1 MPRIVVAVTDQRL
14 TAAATSWIE
23 VALFDGAL
31 AVDATVGNGFDTL
44 FLAHR
49 VGPKGR
55 VLGFDVQKAALAGA
69 RELLKFVGSL
79 DRVSF
84 IHDSHARL
92 TDYLPPEA
100 AIQGAMFNLGYLPR
114 GNRQII
120 TRPDTT
126 VAALGGVLAN
136 LALQGRVSILV
147 YREHEGGN
155 LEYVELRE
163 FLEQL
168 PEDKWIIE
176 EFASSS
182 DSPIAPRLF
191 LIKRKL
197 DGDFQ
202 AS

>member
-1 MPRIVVAVTDQRL
+1 MPKILVAVTDQRL

-23 VALFDGAL
+23 AALFDGAL
-31 AVDATVGNGFDTL
+31 AVDATVGNGYDTL

-49 VGPKGR
+49 VGPKGT

-84 IHDSHARL
+84 IHDSHSQLAN
-92 TDYLPPEA
+92 YLPAEA

-114 GNRQII
+114 GNRQIF
-120 TRPDTT
+120 TRPETT
-126 VAALGGVLAN
+126 VMALRGVLAN
-136 LALQGRVSILV
+136 LAARGRITILV
-147 YREHEGGN
+147 YRGHEEGS
-155 LEYVELRE
+155 LEYVEVRK

-168 PEDKWIIE
+168 SDDEWIIKE
-176 EFASSS
+176 LASTS

-191 LIKRKL
+191 RVQKKL
-197 DGDFQ
+197 ARDD
-202 AS
+202 

>member
-1 MPRIVVAVTDQRL
+1 MPKILVAVTDQRL

-23 VALFDGAL
+23 AALFDGAL
-31 AVDATVGNGFDTL
+31 AVDATVGNGYDTL

-49 VGPKGR
+49 VGPKGT

-84 IHDSHARL
+84 IHDSHSQLAN
-92 TDYLPPEA
+92 YLPAEA

-114 GNRQII
+114 GNRQIF
-120 TRPDTT
+120 TRPETT
-126 VAALGGVLAN
+126 VMALLSVLAN
-136 LALQGRVSILV
+136 LAARGRITILV
-147 YREHEGGN
+147 YRGHEEGS
-155 LEYVELRE
+155 LEYVEVRK

-168 PEDKWIIE
+168 SDDEWIVE
-176 EFASSS
+176 EFASTS

-191 LIKRKL
+191 RIQKKL
-197 DGDFQ
+197 AHAD
-202 AS
+202 

>member
-1 MPRIVVAVTDQRL
+1 MPKILVAVTDQRL

-23 VALFDGAL
+23 AALFDGAL
-31 AVDATVGNGFDTL
+31 AVDATVGNGYDTL

-49 VGPKGR
+49 VGPKGT

-84 IHDSHARL
+84 IHDSHSQLAN
-92 TDYLPPEA
+92 YLPAGA
-100 AIQGAMFNLGYLPR
+100 AIQGAMFSLGYLPR
-114 GNRQII
+114 GNRQIF

-126 VAALGGVLAN
+126 IMALRGVLAN
-136 LALQGRVSILV
+136 LAARGRITIMV
-147 YREHEGGN
+147 YRGHEEGI
-155 LEYVELRE
+155 LEYVEVRK

-168 PEDKWIIE
+168 SDDEWIIE
-176 EFASSS
+176 EFASPS

-191 LIKRKL
+191 RIQRKL
-197 DGDFQ
+197 AVDD
-202 AS
+202 

>member
-1 MPRIVVAVTDQRL
+1 MSKILVALTDQRL

-23 VALFDGAL
+23 AALFDGAL
-31 AVDATVGNGFDTL
+31 AVDATVGNGYDTL

-49 VGPKGR
+49 VGPKGT

-92 TDYLPPEA
+92 TDYLPPQA

-126 VAALGGVLAN
+126 VAALRGILAN
-136 LALQGRVSILV
+136 LAAQGRVTILV
-147 YREHEGGN
+147 YRGHEEGVF
-155 LEYVELRE
+155 EYVKVRE

-168 PEDKWIIE
+168 SEEEWIVE
-176 EFASSS
+176 EFASTS

-191 LIKRKL
+191 RVQRKL
-197 DGDFQ
+197 VRKD
-202 AS
+202 

>member
-1 MPRIVVAVTDQRL
+1 MPKILVAVTDQRL

-23 VALFDGAL
+23 AALFDGAL
-31 AVDATVGNGFDTL
+31 AVDATVGNGYDTL

-49 VGPKGR
+49 VGPKGT

-84 IHDSHARL
+84 IHDSHSLLAN
-92 TDYLPPEA
+92 YLPADA

-114 GNRQII
+114 GNRQIF

-126 VAALGGVLAN
+126 IMALRGVLTN
-136 LALQGRVSILV
+136 LAARGRITILV
-147 YREHEGGN
+147 YRGHEEGV
-155 LEYVELRE
+155 LEYVEVRK

-168 PEDKWIIE
+168 SDDEWIVE
-176 EFASSS
+176 EFASTS

-191 LIKRKL
+191 RIQKKL
-197 DGDFQ
+197 TRAD
-202 AS
+202 

>member
-1 MPRIVVAVTDQRL
+1 MPKILVAVTDQRL
-14 TAAATSWIE
+14 TAAAASWIE
-23 VALFDGAL
+23 AALFDGAL
-31 AVDATVGNGFDTL
+31 ALDATVGNGYDTL

-49 VGPKGR
+49 VGPKGT

-84 IHDSHARL
+84 IHDSHSQL
-92 TDYLPPEA
+92 TNYLPAGA

-114 GNRQII
+114 GNRQIF

-126 VAALGGVLAN
+126 IMALRGVLAN
-136 LALQGRVSILV
+136 LAARGRITILV
-147 YREHEGGN
+147 YRGHEEGI
-155 LEYVELRE
+155 LEYVEVRR

-168 PEDKWIIE
+168 SDDEWIIE
-176 EFASSS
+176 EFASTS

-191 LIKRKL
+191 RIQKNLAR
-197 DGDFQ
+197 DD
-202 AS
+202 

>member
-1 MPRIVVAVTDQRL
+1 MPKIFVATTDQRL

-23 VALFDGAL
+23 AALFDGAL
-31 AVDATVGNGFDTL
+31 AVDATVGNGYDTL

-49 VGPKGR
+49 VGPKGT

-84 IHDSHARL
+84 IHDSHSRL

-114 GNRQII
+114 GNRKII

-126 VAALGGVLAN
+126 IMALRGVLAN
-136 LALQGRVSILV
+136 LAAQGRITILV
-147 YREHEGGN
+147 YRGHEEGI
-155 LEYVELRE
+155 LEYVEVRE

-168 PEDKWIIE
+168 SDDEWIVE
-176 EFASSS
+176 EYASTS

-191 LIKRKL
+191 RIQRKL
-197 DGDFQ
+197 ARED
-202 AS
+202 

>member
-1 MPRIVVAVTDQRL
+1 MPKILVAITDQRL

-23 VALFDGAL
+23 AALFDGAL
-31 AVDATVGNGFDTL
+31 AVDATVGNGYDTL

-49 VGPKGR
+49 VGPKGT

-84 IHDSHARL
+84 IHDSHSHLAN
-92 TDYLPPEA
+92 YLPAEA

-120 TRPDTT
+120 TRPETT
-126 VAALGGVLAN
+126 VMALRGILAN
-136 LALQGRVSILV
+136 LAARGRITILV
-147 YREHEGGN
+147 YRGHEEGI
-155 LEYVELRE
+155 LEYVEVRK

-168 PEDKWIIE
+168 SDDEWMIE
-176 EFASSS
+176 EFASTS

-191 LIKRKL
+191 RIQKQIAL
-197 DGDFQ
+197 DN
-202 AS
+202 

>member
-1 MPRIVVAVTDQRL
+1 MPKILVAVTDQRL

-31 AVDATVGNGFDTL
+31 AVDATVGNGYDTL

-49 VGPKGR
+49 VGPKGT

-84 IHDSHARL
+84 IHDSHSRL
-92 TDYLPPEA
+92 ANYLPADA

-126 VAALGGVLAN
+126 VMALRGVLAN
-136 LALQGRVSILV
+136 LAARGRITILV
-147 YREHEGGN
+147 YRGHEEGIV
-155 LEYVELRE
+155 EYVEVRK

-168 PEDKWIIE
+168 SDEEWIIE
-176 EFASSS
+176 EFASTS

-191 LIKRKL
+191 RVQKKL
-197 DGDFQ
+197 ARDN
-202 AS
+202 

>member
-1 MPRIVVAVTDQRL
+1 MPKILVTVTDQRL

-23 VALFDGAL
+23 AALFDGAL
-31 AVDATVGNGFDTL
+31 AVDATVGNGYDTL

-84 IHDSHARL
+84 IHDSHSRL
-92 TDYLPPEA
+92 TDHLPPQA

-120 TRPDTT
+120 TRPETT
-126 VAALGGVLAN
+126 VMALGGVLSN
-136 LALQGRVSILV
+136 LAAQGRITILV
-147 YREHEGGN
+147 YRGHEEGI
-155 LEYVELRE
+155 LEYVKVRE

-168 PEDKWIIE
+168 SDEEWTVE
-176 EFASSS
+176 EFASTS

-191 LIKRKL
+191 RIQKNRART
-197 DGDFQ
+197 D
-202 AS
+202 